1 MKSKKKVHTL
11 PYHMMLFPGMVFLFI
26 FCIIPMFG
34 SIIAFQ
40 DFEPVKGIWG
50 SDFVGLR
57 NFRRIFLIPDSKKI
71 IWNTVVIAVSKM
83 LLNIVVPLF
92 FAIVLNECRK
102 KLFKRVV
109 QTVVYLP
116 NFLSWVIVAIM
127 LGNIFG
133 PTGPVN
139 GILELFGMEE
149 PVLFLANNKWFRPII
164 IFSDVW
170 KGFGYGA
177 IVYLAAIMNID
188 AALYEAADIDGASR
202 LKKITK
208 ITLPMIMPTVILMAT
223 LSLGNVL
230 NAGFDQIFNMY
241 SPLVYETGDII
252 DTYVYRMGLE
262 KMQYSF
268 GTAVGLL
275 KSVISFV
282 LIALSYKLADKLAG
296 YRIF

>member
-83 LLNIVVPLF
+83 RLNIVVPLF

>member
-92 FAIVLNECRK
+92 FAIVLNECR
-102 KLFKRVV
+102 LFKRVV

>member
-177 IVYLAAIMNID
+177 IVYLAAIMNSD
-188 AALYEAADIDGASR
+188 AALDKGFPNLTWLDGFQ
-202 LKKITK
+202 T
-208 ITLPMIMPTVILMAT
+208 
-223 LSLGNVL
+223 
-230 NAGFDQIFNMY
+230 
-241 SPLVYETGDII
+241 
-252 DTYVYRMGLE
+252 
-262 KMQYSF
+262 
-268 GTAVGLL
+268 
-275 KSVISFV
+275 
-282 LIALSYKLADKLAG
+282 
-296 YRIF
+296 

>member
-1 MKSKKKVHTL
+1 M
-11 PYHMMLFPGMVFLFI
+11 
-26 FCIIPMFG
+26 
-34 SIIAFQ
+34 
-40 DFEPVKGIWG
+40 
-50 SDFVGLR
+50 
-57 NFRRIFLIPDSKKI
+57 
-71 IWNTVVIAVSKM
+71 
-83 LLNIVVPLF
+83 
-92 FAIVLNECRK
+92 
-102 KLFKRVV
+102 
-109 QTVVYLP
+109 
-116 NFLSWVIVAIM
+116 
-127 LGNIFG
+127 
-133 PTGPVN
+133 
-139 GILELFGMEE
+139 
-149 PVLFLANNKWFRPII
+149 
-164 IFSDVW
+164 
-170 KGFGYGA
+170 
-177 IVYLAAIMNID
+177 
-188 AALYEAADIDGASR
+188 ASR

>member
-1 MKSKKKVHTL
+1 MKKKKLHTL
-11 PYHMMLFPGMVFLFI
+11 PYHLMLFPGMVFLVI
-26 FCIIPMFG
+26 FCIVPMFG
-34 SIIAFQ
+34 AVIAFQ

-50 SDFVGLR
+50 SEFVGLK
-57 NFRRIFLIPDSKKI
+57 NFRRIFLIPDSKQI
-71 IWNTVVIAVSKM
+71 IWNTVIIAVSKM
-83 LLNIVVPLF
+83 VLNIIVPLF
-92 FAIVLNECRK
+92 FAIVLNECRR

-127 LGNIFG
+127 LGNVFG
-133 PTGPVN
+133 PVGALN
-139 GILELFGMEE
+139 SLLRSLGWEE
-149 PVLFLANNKWFRPII
+149 PILFLANNTWFRPII
-164 IFSDVW
+164 IGSDVW

-188 AALYEAADIDGASR
+188 STLYEAADIDGASR
-202 LKKITK
+202 LQKVVKITV
-208 ITLPMIMPTVILMAT
+208 PMIMPTVILMAT

-252 DTYVYRMGLE
+252 DTYVYRMGLV

-275 KSVISFV
+275 KSAISFA
-282 LIALSYKLADKLAG
+282 LIAVSYKLADKFAG